1 MSKVVVKHLNVL
13 LQLSRMCTQWA
24 IIQTKKVQFGGK
36 SHHFFKNLQNGVHIF
51 FHFSE
56 PIVMYILSTDMH
68 KIVSVKF
75 VKVVNISLIEQ

>member
-56 PIVMYILSTDMH
+56 PIVMYMLSTDIRT
-68 KIVSVKF
+68 IVSVKF

>member
-36 SHHFFKNLQNGVHIF
+36 SHHFLKNLQNGVHIF

-56 PIVMYILSTDMH
+56 PIVMYTLSTDIPT
-68 KIVSVKF
+68 IVSVKF

>member
-36 SHHFFKNLQNGVHIF
+36 SHHFFKNLQYGVHNF

-56 PIVMYILSTDMH
+56 PIVMYILSTDIRT
-68 KIVSVKF
+68 IVSVKF
-75 VKVVNISLIEQ
+75 VKVVNISLTEQ